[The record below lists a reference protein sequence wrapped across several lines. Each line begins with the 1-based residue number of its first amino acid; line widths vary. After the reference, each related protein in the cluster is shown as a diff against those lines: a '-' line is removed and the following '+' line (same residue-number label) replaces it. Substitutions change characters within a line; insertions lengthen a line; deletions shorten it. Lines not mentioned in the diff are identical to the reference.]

1 MTALLIGPPER
12 EQLQQLRTLAA
23 EHPVDMVKLMQRLKT
38 RGGKRLHMRQMAQQT
53 IYLPVDYAVTLS
65 IETGHPCGTARH
77 LSVSIEKDGRLPLP
91 EAVWMIAEELGFVGA
106 LEGCALWLEKLA
118 LRGEAVNV
126 WQPVVTQASGSA

>member
-1 MTALLIGPPER
+1 MTALLLGPDER
-12 EQLQQLRTLAA
+12 ERLQRLRELAA
-23 EHPVDMVKLMQRLKT
+23 AHPVDMAVVMQRLQTK
-38 RGGKRLHMRQMAQQT
+38 GGHRLHMRRMARQT
-53 IYLPVDYAVTLS
+53 ICLPVDYAVTLS

-118 LRGEAVNV
+118 LRGEA
-126 WQPVVTQASGSA
+126 